1 MTTPMDLTGLLTA
14 YRSGATRPS
23 EVVEGIFARIDA
35 CASRPIWIALCN
47 REETLARARKLE
59 SSADKTLPLFGISF
73 AVKDNI
79 DVAGMDTTAGCPGY
93 AYRPDSTAPVVQR
106 LLDAGAILIGKTN
119 LDQFATGLV
128 GTRSPYGA
136 CASAFDDRYISG
148 GSSSGSA
155 LAVARAL
162 VTFALGTDTAGS
174 GRVPAAFNNIVGL
187 KPTRGLLSTAGVVPA
202 CRSLDC
208 VSIFALTCSDA
219 HEVLQVAQCANK
231 HKPGQG
237 SAPWMG
243 AAFRFG
249 CPAKNQLEFFG
260 DEEAERLFEE
270 SLQTLEKL
278 GGTRVEIDFRPFRET
293 AELLYSG
300 PWVAE
305 RYAAV
310 GEFHEGNGEGADS
323 VVKGII
329 TKAAGMTAV
338 QTFKAMYR
346 LEDLREQTLHEWDR
360 MDFLVLPTTGTTY
373 SLEQIRQEPVRLN
386 SNLGFYTNFVNLLD
400 LAAVAVPAGFRDDG
414 LPFGIS
420 LIGHAHTDAALLAAG
435 DQLHRLLVEQL
446 GATQFAL
453 NGTQR
458 IGAYASGCISVAV
471 VGAHLSGQPLNWQ
484 LTDRGARLQRSCR
497 TARGYRLFALEGTKP
512 PKPGLVREDG
522 FEGPGIEVEIWSVP
536 EDQFGSFVRDVPP
549 PLGIGNA
556 KLEDGTVVK
565 CFICEPYAI
574 SDAD

>member
-1 MTTPMDLTGLLTA
+1 
-14 YRSGATRPS
+14 
-23 EVVEGIFARIDA
+23 
-35 CASRPIWIALCN
+35 
-47 REETLARARKLE
+47 
-59 SSADKTLPLFGISF
+59 
-73 AVKDNI
+73 
-79 DVAGMDTTAGCPGY
+79 
-93 AYRPDSTAPVVQR
+93 
-106 LLDAGAILIGKTN
+106 
-119 LDQFATGLV
+119 
-128 GTRSPYGA
+128 
-136 CASAFDDRYISG
+136 
-148 GSSSGSA
+148 
-155 LAVARAL
+155 
-162 VTFALGTDTAGS
+162 
-174 GRVPAAFNNIVGL
+174 
-187 KPTRGLLSTAGVVPA
+187 
-202 CRSLDC
+202 
-208 VSIFALTCSDA
+208 
-219 HEVLQVAQCANK
+219 
-231 HKPGQG
+231 
-237 SAPWMG
+237 MG

-249 CPAKNQLEFFG
+249 CPAKDQLEFFG

-270 SLQTLEKL
+270 SLQALEKL

-310 GEFHEGNGEGADS
+310 GEFLEGNGEGADP
-323 VVKGII
+323 VVKGIV
-329 TKAAGMTAV
+329 TKAAGITAV
-338 QTFKAMYR
+338 QTFKAMYK
-346 LEDLREQTLHEWDR
+346 LEDLREQTLHEWNQ
-360 MDFLVLPTTGTTY
+360 MDFLALPTTGTTY
-373 SLEQIRQEPVRLN
+373 SLEQIRQDPVRLN

-400 LAAVAVPAGFRDDG
+400 LAAVAAPAGFRDDG

-420 LIGHAHTDAALLAAG
+420 LIGRAHTDAALLAAA

-453 NGTQR
+453 NGTR
-458 IGAYASGCISVAV
+458 RLGTSPSGCISVAV

-497 TARGYRLFALEGTKP
+497 TARGYRLFALDGTKP

-574 SDAD
+574 ADAAEITHLGGWRAYLASRVAAAD